1 MEREI
6 FNRAI
11 EAAKAAG
18 NTDLVA
24 SRELLREYFTNP
36 GFRKHLEDF
45 VWSLNAGAKK

>member
-1 MEREI
+1 MECEI

-18 NTDLVA
+18 NLDLVA

-36 GFRKHLEDF
+36 DFRKHLEDF
-45 VWSLNAGAKK
+45 VWSLNTGAKK